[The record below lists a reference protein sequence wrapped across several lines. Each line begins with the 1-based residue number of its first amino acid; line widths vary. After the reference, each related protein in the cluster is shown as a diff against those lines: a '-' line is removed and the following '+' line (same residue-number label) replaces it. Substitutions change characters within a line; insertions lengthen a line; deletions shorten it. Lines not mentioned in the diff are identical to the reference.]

1 MARIRMT
8 LARIA
13 GLLLRALFESSHTGI
28 SLPAGTLTTYVYN
41 VYGMDV
47 FDMTRVVDGG
57 Q

>member
-1 MARIRMT
+1 VT
-8 LARIA
+8 LARSA
-13 GLLLRALFESSHTGI
+13 GLLLRALFDRSPYWP

-41 VYGMDV
+41 VRRMDV